1 MPNRSRRQF
10 LLWGALSLGVLA
22 LVVVLT
28 MATTPAGNPAWR
40 SANGG
45 GGTPA
50 ADLPL
55 AGTDYPVPPGAI
67 LVSPTGKDGAPG
79 TADQP
84 LRSVAAAIAL
94 VAPGGTVVL
103 RGGTYRETVGLV
115 KKRITLQPYP
125 GEHVWLKG
133 SLVVTSWARADKAWR
148 HDGWTTDLCQNC
160 FTPEIIDP
168 EHSLAGSP
176 DMAFVN
182 GKALRQV
189 GSTGEVGPGT
199 FFVDRAAKALFV
211 GDDPNGKLVEATV
224 FDRFL
229 QFDTNSG
236 GSVLRG
242 IGVAQ
247 YGSNQDY
254 GKRGA
259 MVVVNAPDV
268 TIENATFAWSASS
281 GLAVFQPGGK
291 VTGGAFRNN
300 GLVGLVANRADDL
313 RLTGNSFTANNQE
326 RFSLS
331 GEAIGAGGAKLT
343 RTKRPYVADNS
354 FADNIGNGWWCDLG
368 CTDATVIR
376 NVARGNAVNG
386 LYYEVSSRALIAS
399 NTMTGNAAR
408 GLKISS
414 SDHVRVYQN
423 TFAGNGTTLGLYND
437 KRGPESDPYSKQLG
451 ISWRT
456 DNVTLVNNLY
466 AGTDATR
473 PIVESADYKASPAA
487 NPAFVSS
494 SDGNA
499 YFRST
504 QGNKAPLV
512 IWVRGAGQS
521 TEYGSLAEFS
531 QGTGSDTRSLALDAS
546 PFTDPVNGDYTLRP
560 GSPCLKAGR
569 PLPADIATAL
579 GLPPTATPDIGA
591 LKKP

>member
-1 MPNRSRRQF
+1 LF
-10 LLWGALSLGVLA
+10 LWGALSLGALA
-22 LVVVLT
+22 LVVVLV
-28 MATTPAGNPAWR
+28 MAAVPAQDTAARP
-40 SANGG
+40 ANGG
-45 GGTPA
+45 GSTPA

-55 AGTDYPVPPGAI
+55 AGTDYPVPAGAI
-67 LVSPTGKDGAPG
+67 IVSPTGKDGAPG
-79 TADQP
+79 TAEQP

-94 VAPGGTVVL
+94 VAPGGTVVV

-133 SLVVTSWARADKAWR
+133 SLVVSTWARAGKVWR
-148 HDGWTTDLCQNC
+148 HDGWTADLCQTC
-160 FTPEIIDP
+160 FLPEIIDP
-168 EHSLAGSP
+168 EYPLAGSP

-182 GKALRQV
+182 GKPLRQV
-189 GSTGEVGPGT
+189 AGANEVGPGT
-199 FFVDRAAKALFV
+199 FFVDRAAKALLV
-211 GDDPNGKLVEATV
+211 GDDPNGNLVEATAL
-224 FDRFL
+224 DRLL
-229 QFDTNSG
+229 QFDTNAG

-268 TIENATFAWSASS
+268 TIENVTFAWSASS
-281 GLAVFQPGGK
+281 GLAVFQPKAK
-291 VTGGAFRNN
+291 VTGGSFRNN

-313 RLTGNSFTANNQE
+313 RLTGNTFTANNQE
-326 RFSLS
+326 RFTLS
-331 GEAIGAGGAKLT
+331 GEAIGAAGAKVT

-354 FADNIGNGWWCDLG
+354 FIDNIGNGWWCDLG

-399 NTMTGNAAR
+399 NVITGNAAR

-423 TFAGNGTTLGLYND
+423 TFSGNGTTLGLYND

-451 ISWRT
+451 LSWRT
-456 DNVTLVNNLY
+456 DNTTLVNNLY
-466 AGTDATR
+466 AGTDAAR
-473 PIVESADYKASPAA
+473 PIVESADYKASPAG

-499 YFRST
+499 YFRSA
-504 QGNKAPLV
+504 QGGHEPLIV
-512 IWVRGAGQS
+512 WVRGAGQS

-531 QGTGSDTRSLALDAS
+531 RGTGSDTHSLTLDAS
-546 PFTDPVNGDYTLRP
+546 PFTDPGNADYTLLP
-560 GSPCLKAGR
+560 GSPCRKAGR
-569 PLPADIATAL
+569 PLPADVATAL
-579 GLPPTATPDIGA
+579 GVPASTTPDIGA
-591 LKKP
+591 LPPKR